1 MRGRESGKLRVNCAF
16 PRIFACYGNKIS
28 SVKRPLTIFNPLD
41 AQFKIMQTCQ
51 NIEQLRTQTSQWRSN
66 NETIAFV
73 PTMGNLHEGH
83 LSLVEIAR
91 QKASRVVVSIYV
103 NPLQFSPDED
113 FSSYPRTLE
122 DDLTKLEA
130 LGVDLVFTPD
140 DSIIYPDGEQRS
152 TYVEVPVLSHIIEG
166 EIRPGFFKGVAT
178 VVLKLFN
185 MVQPDI
191 AVFGEKDFQQLLV
204 IRQMVSDLNLPVEI
218 IGGKTKREADGL
230 AKSSRNIYLSSTER
244 ENSRILS
251 GSIMACRDQIERG
264 ADISQAEK
272 ACIENLK
279 SHGFTVD
286 YVTLRET
293 CGLEKVSNDELLLN
307 KELVILAA
315 AKLGKTRLIDN
326 MIFTIKS

>member
-1 MRGRESGKLRVNCAF
+1 
-16 PRIFACYGNKIS
+16 
-28 SVKRPLTIFNPLD
+28 
-41 AQFKIMQTCQ
+41 MQSCQ
-51 NIEQLRTQTSQWRSN
+51 NIEQLRTQISQWRSS

-113 FSSYPRTLE
+113 FASYPRTLE

-130 LGVDLVFTPD
+130 MAVDLVFTPD
-140 DSIIYPDGEQRS
+140 DSMIYPDGEQRS

-166 EIRPGFFKGVAT
+166 EFRPGFFKGVAT

-191 AVFGEKDFQQLLV
+191 AVFGEKDFQQLLI
-204 IRQMVSDLNLPVEI
+204 IRQMVNDLSLPVVI
-218 IGGKTKREADGL
+218 IGGQTKREADGL
-230 AKSSRNIYLSSTER
+230 AKSSRNNYLSSTER

-251 GSIMACRDQIERG
+251 DSIMACQRQIEQG
-264 ADISQAEK
+264 TDIELAEK
-272 ACIENLK
+272 SCIENLK
-279 SHGFTVD
+279 SHGFIVD

-293 CGLEKVSNDELLLN
+293 GRLEKVSNDELLSSKEWTS

-326 MIFTIKS
+326 IIFTIKS

>member
-1 MRGRESGKLRVNCAF
+1 
-16 PRIFACYGNKIS
+16 
-28 SVKRPLTIFNPLD
+28 
-41 AQFKIMQTCQ
+41 MQVS
-51 NIEQLRTQTSQWRSN
+51 EWRAN

-83 LSLVEIAR
+83 LSLVDIA
-91 QKASRVVVSIYV
+91 QHKASRVVVSIYV

-113 FSSYPRTLE
+113 FASYPRTLE
-122 DDLTKLEA
+122 DDLTKLET

-140 DSIIYPDGEQRS
+140 DSIIYPDGEQHS

-166 EIRPGFFKGVAT
+166 EFRPGFFKGVAT

-204 IRQMVSDLNLPVEI
+204 IRQMIYDLSLPIKI
-218 IGGKTKREADGL
+218 IGGQTEREADGL
-230 AKSSRNIYLSSTER
+230 AKSSRNNYLSPAER
-244 ENSRILS
+244 ENSRVLS
-251 GSIMACRDQIERG
+251 GSIMACRCQIEQG
-264 ADISQAEK
+264 ADILQAENS
-272 ACIENLK
+272 CIETLK
-279 SHGFTVD
+279 NHGFIVD

-293 CGLEKVSNDELLLN
+293 GRLEKVSNNELMHN

-326 MIFTIKS
+326 TVFTIKS

>member
-1 MRGRESGKLRVNCAF
+1 
-16 PRIFACYGNKIS
+16 
-28 SVKRPLTIFNPLD
+28 
-41 AQFKIMQTCQ
+41 MQTCQ
-51 NIEQLRTQTSQWRSN
+51 NIEQLRTQIRQWRTD

-83 LSLVEIAR
+83 LSLVEIAQ

-113 FSSYPRTLE
+113 FASYPRTLE

-130 LGVDLVFTPD
+130 MGVDLVFTPD
-140 DSIIYPDGEQRS
+140 DSMIYPDGEQRS
-152 TYVEVPVLSHIIEG
+152 TYVEVPVLSQIIEG
-166 EIRPGFFKGVAT
+166 EFRPGFFKGVTT

-191 AVFGEKDFQQLLV
+191 AVFGEKDFQQLLL
-204 IRQMVSDLNLPVEI
+204 IRQMVNDLSLPIEI
-218 IGGKTKREADGL
+218 IGGQIKREADGL
-230 AKSSRNIYLSSTER
+230 AKSSRNNYLSSTER

-251 GSIMACRDQIERG
+251 ASIMACRGQIEQG
-264 ADISQAEK
+264 TDIEQAEK
-272 ACIENLK
+272 SCMETLK
-279 SHGFTVD
+279 NHGFIVD

-293 CGLEKVSNDELLLN
+293 GRLEKVSNDELMLN

-326 MIFTIKS
+326 TIFTIKS

>member
-1 MRGRESGKLRVNCAF
+1 
-16 PRIFACYGNKIS
+16 
-28 SVKRPLTIFNPLD
+28 
-41 AQFKIMQTCQ
+41 MQTCQ
-51 NIEQLRTQTSQWRSN
+51 NIEQLRTQISQWRTG
-66 NETIAFV
+66 NEAIAFV

-83 LSLVEIAR
+83 LSLVEIAQ

-113 FSSYPRTLE
+113 FASYPRTLE
-122 DDLTKLEA
+122 DDLNKLEA

-140 DSIIYPDGEQRS
+140 DSMIYPDGEQRS
-152 TYVEVPVLSHIIEG
+152 AYVEVPVLSHIIEG
-166 EIRPGFFKGVAT
+166 EFRPVFFKGVAT

-191 AVFGEKDFQQLLV
+191 AVFGEKDFQQLL
-204 IRQMVSDLNLPVEI
+204 IIQQMVNDLNLPIEI
-218 IGGKTKREADGL
+218 IGGQTKREEDGL
-230 AKSSRNIYLSSTER
+230 AKSSRNNYLSSTER

-251 GSIMACRDQIERG
+251 GSIMVCRNQILQG
-264 ADISQAEK
+264 ADIEQAENT
-272 ACIENLK
+272 CIETLK

-293 CGLEKVSNDELLLN
+293 DRLEKVSNDELILN

-326 MIFTIKS
+326 VIFSIESGNA